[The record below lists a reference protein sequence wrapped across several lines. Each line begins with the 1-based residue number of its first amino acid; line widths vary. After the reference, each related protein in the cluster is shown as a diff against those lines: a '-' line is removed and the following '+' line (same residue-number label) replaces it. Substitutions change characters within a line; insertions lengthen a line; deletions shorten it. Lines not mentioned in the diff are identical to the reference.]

1 MHTLILCSG
10 NVFRSPLAAGFLVR
24 RLDEIGVDASVSSAG
39 LLSEGQH
46 VPDRLIELAQRMG
59 LDLSDHRS
67 RQFGVEDLKESD
79 LVLGMAREH
88 AREAVMALPEIWP
101 RCFTLKELVR
111 RGWRVGQRRPDQP
124 VEIWLDFAHQGRRH
138 SDLLGSSNND
148 DVEDPAGASDQ
159 RLELIAQEIS
169 GLVERLVRLLWPPQA
184 L

>member
-1 MHTLILCSG
+1 MQTLILCSG

-24 RLDEIGVDASVSSAG
+24 RLDELGVDAGVSSAG
-39 LLSEGQH
+39 LLSGGQP
-46 VPDRLIELAQRMG
+46 VPERLMELGRRMG
-59 LDLSDHRS
+59 LDLSGHRS
-67 RQFGVEDLKESD
+67 RRFDVEDLKEAD

-88 AREAVMALPEIWP
+88 AREAVMTLPEVWP

-111 RGWRVGQRRPDQP
+111 RGWHVGQRRPRQS
-124 VEIWLDFAHQGRRH
+124 VEAWLGSSHQGRRH
-138 SDLLGSSNND
+138 ADLLGSSNDD

-159 RLELIAQEIS
+159 RLEATAQEIS